1 MIKLNNKFAIGCI
14 IQWYEIELV
23 EEYLQSVKN
32 AVDTIENKDKV
43 IIDLYFNCDQ
53 TLEKLDENQITM
65 TKILDK
71 FEKILTDIF
80 NYNTD
85 NFLGYNVKVILNDVV
100 SNIYTIADYR
110 REFNEKYCDE
120 VDVLM
125 WGETD
130 SLIPRQT
137 FEILDNLHS
146 SVKEQTP
153 KYVAFF
159 ATCKMWDK
167 SWEIVEHPEFT
178 VKPFIDMDRVDTE
191 NWWSL
196 LYNMKQEEMD
206 KINDTVDDLDIQQTT
221 QLKFNGCGLVI
232 SSEVVKAGINIVA
245 SFNALSISLGATG
258 FSAEIPSINLNS
270 PFCVKNKLANFG
282 R

>member
-1 MIKLNNKFAIGCI
+1 
-14 IQWYEIELV
+14 
-23 EEYLQSVKN
+23 
-32 AVDTIENKDKV
+32 
-43 IIDLYFNCDQ
+43 
-53 TLEKLDENQITM
+53 M

-130 SLIPRQT
+130 SLIPTHT
-137 FEILDNLHS
+137 FQILDGLHEQ
-146 SVKEQTP
+146 VKENTP
-153 KYVAFF
+153 KYVSFF

-196 LYNMKQEEMD
+196 RYNMKQEEMD

-232 SSEVVKAGINIVA
+232 SSEVVKAGINIPKVM
-245 SFNALSISLGATG
+245 FFVHEDT
-258 FSAEIPSINLNS
+258 AE
-270 PFCVKNKLANFG
+270 
-282 R
+282 